1 MSNFI
6 RHVLCSS
13 CQPNTHADK
22 TQLLDVD
29 DELHFDLLQLH
40 LIELIRMCQGKD
52 PTPAVEFA
60 TNNLAP
66 RAANNPKFLKKL
78 EQTMALIIF
87 PHNSLQPE
95 LAALLSPDLRRAVAY
110 KVNMA
115 MLRRR
120 YPAHAEPSLL
130 WLMRTRIH
138 AEDVCRSKGRN
149 LPEKIDLGMN
159 PEGQDKPEP
168 MDT

>member
-1 MSNFI
+1 
-6 RHVLCSS
+6 
-13 CQPNTHADK
+13 
-22 TQLLDVD
+22 
-29 DELHFDLLQLH
+29 
-40 LIELIRMCQGKD
+40 MCQGKD

-66 RAANNPKFLKKL
+66 RAANNLKFLKKL

-95 LAALLSPDLRRAVAY
+95 LAALLSPDLRRTVAY

-120 YPAHAEPSLL
+120 STWRCCAVGPP
-130 WLMRTRIH
+130 RTRSH
-138 AEDVCRSKGRN
+138 LCCG
-149 LPEKIDLGMN
+149 
-159 PEGQDKPEP
+159 
-168 MDT
+168 